1 MNLAATWQ
9 WLTTSPLTAI
19 TLTVGVYWA
28 CDKLWRRTG
37 RHPLLT
43 PILTASALIGVL
55 LLLTGWDYAAYAD
68 GTTMITFLLGPA
80 TVALGLPLHRQAA
93 KVLEGAPMVLGAVLF
108 GAVFS
113 VLSGYWLATWLGAT
127 HELALTMA
135 PKSATTPIAMALVQ
149 QLGGLAPVAVIF
161 VMIAGISGAV
171 VGPWLLTLARV
182 TDPRARGLAMGTAS
196 HGIGTARAL
205 QEGQTEGAFAGL
217 AMGLT
222 GLVISLAITVLVPV

>member
-1 MNLAATWQ
+1 MNLAATWE
-9 WLTTSPLTAI
+9 WLTHSPLTAL
-19 TLTVGVYWA
+19 TLTVGLYWA

-37 RHPLLT
+37 RHALLT

-55 LLLTGWDYAAYAD
+55 LLLTGWDYAAYAE
-68 GTTMITFLLGPA
+68 GTSMVTFLLGPA
-80 TVALGLPLHRQAA
+80 TVALGLPLHRQAS

-135 PKSATTPIAMALVQ
+135 PKSATTPIAMALVE

-171 VGPWLLTLARV
+171 IGPWLLTVVGV

-222 GLVISLAITVLVPV
+222 GLVISVAITVLIPV

>member
-93 KVLEGAPMVLGAVLF
+93 KVLEGVALVLGAVLF
-108 GAVFS
+108 CGD
-113 VLSGYWLATWLGAT
+113 LSSR
-127 HELALTMA
+127 ALLEAKLFGGSA
-135 PKSATTPIAMALVQ
+135 PF
-149 QLGGLAPVAVIF
+149 GGSL
-161 VMIAGISGAV
+161 MIAGWLV
-171 VGPWLLTLARV
+171 VAGSALVAR
-182 TDPRARGLAMGTAS
+182 RA
-196 HGIGTARAL
+196 
-205 QEGQTEGAFAGL
+205 
-217 AMGLT
+217 
-222 GLVISLAITVLVPV
+222 

>member
-1 MNLAATWQ
+1 M
-9 WLTTSPLTAI
+9 
-19 TLTVGVYWA
+19 
-28 CDKLWRRTG
+28 
-37 RHPLLT
+37 
-43 PILTASALIGVL
+43 
-55 LLLTGWDYAAYAD
+55 
-68 GTTMITFLLGPA
+68 
-80 TVALGLPLHRQAA
+80 
-93 KVLEGAPMVLGAVLF
+93 
-108 GAVFS
+108 
-113 VLSGYWLATWLGAT
+113 LSGYWLATLLGAT